1 MTYREVIR
9 KMMHRGMLC
18 PTVDDERGLFWV
30 GFNELELL
38 EKEFDLKYLEETEE
52 PKEKKEF
59 FIDRARKEAA
69 GSIQSFKIYKKRLIM
84 GKGDKPRN
92 CFSTG
97 I

>member
-1 MTYREVIR
+1 MTYKEVIR

-38 EKEFDLKYLEETEE
+38 EEEFDLKYLEETEV

-59 FIDRARKEAA
+59 FIDRQGRKQPVP
-69 GSIQSFKIYKKRLIM
+69 SNPLKFTKK
-84 GKGDKPRN
+84 D
-92 CFSTG
+92 
-97 I
+97 